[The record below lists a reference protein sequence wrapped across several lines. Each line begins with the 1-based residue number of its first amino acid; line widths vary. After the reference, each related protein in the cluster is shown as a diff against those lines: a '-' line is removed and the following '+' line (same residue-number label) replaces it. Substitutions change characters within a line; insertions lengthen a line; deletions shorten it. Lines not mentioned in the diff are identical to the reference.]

1 VPHAPHDSGRPAGAG
16 AGRAAHGARRPDVAT
31 TFLRWT
37 ALRAACHRGYVVS
50 SGLYFVLVAHLD
62 GAQLIALGGVFAV
75 TLALADVPAGAW
87 ADAVSR
93 RRSLIAGHASL
104 ASGMVLTGLV
114 TSFPALLASQ
124 ALWGLGWAF
133 SGGADVAWLT
143 DELARPER
151 IAAVLVA
158 RARWELLG
166 GAAGMVG
173 FGVLGWAGGLAP
185 AIVLAGLGMAALG
198 GLVGLRFGEH
208 RAAGRVPRRGAS
220 RRALRGG
227 LALARRDPELR
238 RMFAATLVLNAAG
251 MVAWLFPRRLVDLGF
266 PGDPRLW
273 YAAFGVAGA
282 AAGVAAL
289 RAVGGRI
296 AAREGPRRAYAA
308 GCAAGVLGLL
318 VLAAAPSALAGGAGM
333 LLATGVAFTVTRA
346 VSVIWVNRRSTSD
359 VRATVLSLLSQ
370 SETLGEIGGGF
381 GLAALARGAGTV
393 ATLVAAAALVA
404 CAGAI
409 GARARADRAAP

>member
-1 VPHAPHDSGRPAGAG
+1 VPRAPHDSGGPAGAG
-16 AGRAAHGARRPDVAT
+16 AGRAARRPDVAT

-37 ALRAACHRGYVVS
+37 ALRAACHRGYVVT
-50 SGLYFVLVAHLD
+50 SGLYFVLDAHL
-62 GAQLIALGGVFAV
+62 GAAQLIALGGVFAA

-93 RRSLIAGHASL
+93 RRSLLAGHAAL
-104 ASGMVLTGLV
+104 ACGMVLTGLV
-114 TSFPALLASQ
+114 TSFPLLLVTQ

-133 SGGADVAWLT
+133 SGGADVAWVT
-143 DELARPER
+143 DELLRPDG
-151 IAAVLVA
+151 IAGVLVA
-158 RARWELLG
+158 RARWDLLG

-173 FGVLGWAGGLAP
+173 FGVLGWAAGLAP

-208 RAAGRVPRRGAS
+208 RAGREPRRGGS
-220 RRALRGG
+220 RRTLRRG
-227 LALARRDPELR
+227 LGVARRDPELR
-238 RMFAATLVLNAAG
+238 KMFAATLVLNAAS

-296 AAREGPRRAYAA
+296 VAREGSRFAYVA
-308 GCAAGVLGLL
+308 GCAAGVAGLL
-318 VLAAAPSALAGGAGM
+318 ALAIAPSALAGGAGM
-333 LLATGVAFTVTRA
+333 LLVTGVAFTVTRA
-346 VSVIWVNRRSTSD
+346 VSVIWVNRRTTSD

-370 SETLGEIGGGF
+370 SETLGEIGGG
-381 GLAALARGAGTV
+381 LALALLARGAGAV
-393 ATLVAAAALVA
+393 PTLAAAAALVA

-409 GARARADRAAP
+409 VARARVDRAAP